1 MAYQTLQTADA
12 VLKDLYVGPMIEQ
25 INLKTYML
33 DQIERDSDHV
43 DFTGRRAIAPLH
55 TGSNRRRGSIPD
67 GGTLPVPGMQ
77 SYLDAIIGI
86 KYHTQG
92 LSLTDQSIRQATKN
106 EGAFVNLLDEET
118 KRLAQDFKKDI
129 NRQVYGDGT
138 GLLAAVVTGG
148 VGIATVTVDSTQYLQ
163 VGDPV
168 DVLVRT
174 TGGNGAATGSTN
186 LNRQITAINRTTKV
200 VTLDAAITGT
210 TDNTFGVYVA
220 GNSFSAAGV
229 IASYEMDGLR
239 NITAQN
245 RTLHGLNSATAG
257 NEWWNG
263 KQQDATTNVAG
274 EALFAQLGDDV
285 ASGGNA
291 EVDVFLT
298 TRGIRRRL
306 ANTYQSQKR
315 FNDAR
320 AVDIHAGYTAIFVN
334 EIPVIADDDVPKGY
348 AFALSKDAF
357 KWFEV
362 DKPDWL
368 KSEDGTVWQMGV
380 SATGSGR
387 RTTWEAWWTWYA
399 ALGCLAPNRTGR
411 IINAQDD
418 SA

>member
-12 VLKDLYVGPMIEQ
+12 VLKDLYVGPIIEQ

-33 DQIERDSDHV
+33 DQIDRDSDHV
-43 DFTGRRAIAPLH
+43 DFTGRRAIVPLH
-55 TGSNRRRGSIPD
+55 TLGNRKRGSIPD
-67 GGTLPVPGMQ
+67 GGTLPVPGIQ
-77 SYLDAIIGI
+77 SYQDAIVGI
-86 KYHTQG
+86 KYHAQG
-92 LSLTDQSIRQATKN
+92 LSLTDQAIKQAGKN

-129 NRQVYGDGT
+129 NRQVFGDGT
-138 GLLAAVVTGG
+138 GVLAAVTAGG
-148 VGIATVTVDSTQYLQ
+148 VGINTVTVDSTQYLQ
-163 VGDPV
+163 IGDPV

-186 LNRQITAINRTTKV
+186 LNRTIIGINRTTKV
-200 VTLDAAITGT
+200 VTLDAVITGT
-210 TDNTFGVYVA
+210 TDNTFGVYIA
-220 GNSFSAAGV
+220 GNSFSNAGA

-239 NITAQN
+239 NITAQ
-245 RTLHGLNSATAG
+245 TGVLHGLDRAVNPYFG
-257 NEWWNG
+257 G
-263 KQQDATTNVAG
+263 KDQDAAAAVAG
-274 EALFAQLGDDV
+274 EALYAQLADDIG
-285 ASGGNA
+285 AGGNGD
-291 EVDVFLT
+291 VDVFLT
-298 TRGIRRRL
+298 SRGMRRRL

-315 FNDAR
+315 FNDAK
-320 AVDIHAGYTAIFVN
+320 AVEIHAGYTAIFVN
-334 EIPVIADDDVPKGY
+334 EIPVIADDDVPKGW

-368 KSEDGTVWQMGV
+368 RSEDGTVWQMGV

-411 IINAQDD
+411 IRNGQDD